1 MHHLEQPASDARHF
15 ETRDPRSIAPPQHLA
30 PILLTGATGFLGGHF
45 LLHRIDWP
53 GTVYALVRGESAP
66 QARARLY
73 AHLAECA
80 ASYQRALP
88 KALLDERLVVF
99 TGDITL
105 PDCGLGARE
114 IDILREAGIGAFWH
128 CAASLKFE
136 DRHRRE
142 IMEQNAEGT
151 RHMLELFASVQAA
164 PAEDVPDEATRP
176 EFIHVSTAYTAGKS
190 QGDIGEVRHSLDRE
204 YNNVYEE
211 SKNIAENRVIDYC
224 DAHGFSW
231 RILRPTAVMGP
242 RASHHSGTTRFGV
255 YGFTKEVFRLRETL
269 VKLKHPLELL
279 GKPRASMNLTP
290 VDECVY
296 DMMHMAAN
304 GFGAQRF
311 FHLCNPDGVNMEKLI
326 GLVDHKTGTERLA
339 FVYARGASTSPLQEL
354 FDDRTRFYA
363 GYYNAEKRFLRA
375 APPQPQLDWDDVDL
389 YVSSFLRELEREE
402 AGGVGFRPQ
411 TVHARDGA
419 VLKVFSSG
427 NPTLPPLVLANA
439 YGMPAEFMWPLAQR
453 LQAHFHVI
461 TWECR
466 WVPGLAHAFDA
477 DDCGSIVH
485 ARDLVDVLG
494 ALGVGRAS
502 VVGWSSGAQ
511 VALRA
516 LGAFPERL
524 QAGVLLNPGVSISPS
539 ETVRV
544 TRFETGIRSLFG
556 KIAGNYRMAEKYC
569 ELIYGAAN
577 SDAGDARTLSAIL
590 TSTDPYLLYM
600 TSMPF
605 RSPESL
611 FRYANMM
618 HTLFGERPDAWTGDV
633 TQPVLVYVGDGDVVT
648 HPDIGRALCD
658 GLQDGALCHDPE
670 GDHFAHYYEQRIA
683 DMIRGAVCID
693 RQNAA

>member
-1 MHHLEQPASDARHF
+1 MNRFEHRSLETRHF
-15 ETRDPRSIAPPQHLA
+15 ETRDPRSIAVPDAVA

-45 LLHRIDWP
+45 LLHRIEWP
-53 GTVYALVRGESAP
+53 GTVYALVRGDSP
-66 QARARLY
+66 QQARARLY

-88 KALLDERLVVF
+88 KALLDARLQVLV
-99 TGDITL
+99 GDITL
-105 PDCGLGARE
+105 PDCGLDPRAVQTLRDA
-114 IDILREAGIGAFWH
+114 DISGFWH

-142 IMEQNAEGT
+142 IMEQNADGT
-151 RHMLELFASVQAA
+151 RHMLELFRKTCASRTAGA
-164 PAEDVPDEATRP
+164 PAEFV
-176 EFIHVSTAYTAGKS
+176 HVSTAYTAGKT
-190 QGDIGEVRHSLDRE
+190 QGDIDEVRHSLDRE

-211 SKNIAENRVIDYC
+211 SKNIAENSVIDFC
-224 DAHGFSW
+224 DAHAFSY

-296 DMMHMAAN
+296 DMMHMAAT
-304 GFGAQRF
+304 GFGGRRF
-311 FHLCNPDGVNMEKLI
+311 FHLCNPEGVNMEKLI
-326 GLVDHKTGTERLA
+326 GMVDRKTGTERLA
-339 FVYARGASTSPLQEL
+339 FVYERGPDSSPLQEL
-354 FDDRTRFYA
+354 FDERTKFYA

-375 APPQPQLDWDDVDL
+375 ASPQPQLDWDDVDR
-389 YVSSFLRELEREE
+389 YVASFLTELEQEE

-411 TVHARDGA
+411 TISARDG
-419 VLKVFSSG
+419 VSLRVFSCG

-453 LQAHFHVI
+453 LQEHFHVL

-466 WVPGLAHAFDA
+466 WVPGLDHAFDPEA
-477 DDCGSIVH
+477 CGSIVH
-485 ARDLVDVLG
+485 AQDMIDVLK

-502 VVGWSSGAQ
+502 VAGWSSGAQ

-516 LGAFPERL
+516 LGTFPDRL

-544 TRFETGIRSLFG
+544 TRFESGIRSLFD

-569 ELIYGAAN
+569 ELIYGAA
-577 SDAGDARTLSAIL
+577 STDAGDTKMLSTIL

-605 RSPESL
+605 RTAESL
-611 FRYANMM
+611 YRYANMM
-618 HTLFGERPDAWTGDV
+618 RTLFAERPDAWTQDV
-633 TQPVLVYVGDGDVVT
+633 TQPVLVYVGDEDVVT
-648 HPDIGRALCD
+648 HPDIGKALCA
-658 GLQDGALCHDPE
+658 GLRQGELHHDPE

-683 DMIRGAVCID
+683 DMIRGALAVD
-693 RQNAA
+693 QQNAA

>member
-1 MHHLEQPASDARHF
+1 MQGFERPSPESRHF
-15 ETRDPRSIAPPQHLA
+15 ETRDPHSIEAPAAVA

-45 LLHRIDWP
+45 LLHRIEWP
-53 GTVYALVRGESAP
+53 GTVYALVRGDSP
-66 QARARLY
+66 QQARARLY

-80 ASYQRALP
+80 AAYQRALP
-88 KALLDERLVVF
+88 KALLDERLQVF

-105 PDCGLGARE
+105 ADCGLDARAIE
-114 IDILREAGIGAFWH
+114 TLRNARASGFWH

-136 DRHRRE
+136 DRHRQE
-142 IMEQNAEGT
+142 IMSQNADGT
-151 RHMLELFASVQAA
+151 RHMLELFRKVHAPEAA
-164 PAEDVPDEATRP
+164 DSPP
-176 EFIHVSTAYTAGKS
+176 EFIHVSTAYTAGKT
-190 QGDIGEVRHSLDRE
+190 QGDIREVRHSLERE

-211 SKNIAENRVIDYC
+211 SKNIAENRVIDFC
-224 DAHGFSW
+224 DAHGFSY

-269 VKLKHPLELL
+269 AKLKHPLELL
-279 GKPRASMNLTP
+279 GKPLATMNLTP

-296 DMMHMAAN
+296 DMMDMAAT
-304 GFGAQRF
+304 GFGEQRF
-311 FHLCNPDGVNMEKLI
+311 FHLCNPEGVNMEQLI
-326 GLVDHKTGTERLA
+326 GLVDRRTGTERLA
-339 FVYARGASTSPLQEL
+339 FVYERSAGDGSPLQTL
-354 FDDRTRFYA
+354 FDERTRFYA

-375 APPQPQLDWDDVDL
+375 APPQPQLDWDDVDR
-389 YVSSFLRELEREE
+389 YVSSFLGELVQEE
-402 AGGVGFRPQ
+402 AGGVGFRLQ
-411 TVHARDGA
+411 TIAARDGA
-419 VLKVFSSG
+419 ALSVFSCG

-439 YGMPAEFMWPLAQR
+439 YGMPADFMWPLAQR
-453 LQAHFHVI
+453 LQGHFHVI

-466 WVPGLAHAFDA
+466 WVPGLNHAFDPA
-477 DDCGSIVH
+477 DCGSIVH
-485 ARDLVDVLG
+485 ARDMIDVLK

-502 VVGWSSGAQ
+502 VAGWSSGAQ

-524 QAGVLLNPGVSISPS
+524 RAGVVLNPGVSITPS

-544 TRFETGIRSLFG
+544 TRFEAGIRSLFD

-569 ELIYGAAN
+569 ELIYGAASTDA
-577 SDAGDARTLSAIL
+577 SDTKTLSTIL

-618 HTLFGERPDAWTGDV
+618 RTLFAERPDAWTRDV
-633 TQPVLVYVGDGDVVT
+633 TQPVLVYVGDGDIVT
-648 HPDIGRALCD
+648 HPDIGKALCA
-658 GLQDGALCHDPE
+658 GLQQGELHHDPE

-683 DMIRGAVCID
+683 DMIRDTLATD
-693 RQNAA
+693 QQNAA